1 MGILEQKEVLMF
13 RDNQNTA
20 RLAKMKWNASLARML
35 SVTGLAASAMI
46 AGSLVSAGISQAAEL
61 KLLSSFNNTQKPTY
75 AVLERYLENVKKI
88 GGDTVTFTI
97 SGPEVVPI
105 FEQLQPVSSGV
116 FDALYTH
123 PVFHAGEGGLA
134 LAVDAI
140 DVDPIARRSSGVWDY
155 VDSFYQEKHGLKMVA
170 MMSVS
175 MYGYHLFTKE
185 PLSETGDLAGR
196 KVRGTPTYHGV
207 IRALGAEPV
216 VLPGSQIYSA
226 LQKGIV
232 DGAGWPAAG
241 MVSMKHYEVANY
253 RLRPTFGAATQPV
266 FINLKT
272 WNALTDEEK
281 DVLLKAGEI
290 TELEMP
296 WLGNTIQAEEDKK
309 LDELGVKVEQMSPE
323 VATKVQSAFIE
334 SIWALGDKC
343 CGEPAGKL
351 RELAHKAGL
360 TE

>member
-1 MGILEQKEVLMF
+1 MFNVTRNVLRSSPME
-13 RDNQNTA
+13 N
-20 RLAKMKWNASLARML
+20 
-35 SVTGLAASAMI
+35 SVISKTKTLCAAMLAAATVFT
-46 AGSLVSAGISQAAEL
+46 AATTAETAKAAEL
-61 KLLSSFNNTQKPTY
+61 KLLSSFNTSQKPTY
-75 AVLERYLENVKKI
+75 AVLEQYIKNVTAI
-88 GGDTVTFTI
+88 GGDTVTFKI

-116 FDALYTH
+116 FDVLYTH
-123 PVFHAGEGGLA
+123 PVFHAGDGGLA
-134 LAVDAI
+134 LTVDAI

-155 VDSFYQEKHGLKMVA
+155 VDNFYQEKHGLKMVA

-185 PLSETGDLAGR
+185 PLSAAGDLSGR

-241 MVSMKHYEVANY
+241 MVSMKHYEVANF

-266 FINLKT
+266 LVNLKK
-272 WNALTDEEK
+272 WNSLTDKEK
-281 DVLLKAGEI
+281 SVLLEAGKI

-296 WLGNTIQAEEDKK
+296 WIGNQIQAEEDTK
-309 LDELGVKVEQMSPE
+309 LDGLGVKVEQLSAE
-323 VATKVQSAFIE
+323 TAEKVQSAFVT
-334 SIWALGDKC
+334 SIWELGTGC
-343 CGEPAGKL
+343 CGDASKEL
-351 RELAHKAGL
+351 RAIALKAGL

>member
-1 MGILEQKEVLMF
+1 MMSIASKIGHRVGSPFVPTWVSSIRRIAL
-13 RDNQNTA
+13 TA
-20 RLAKMKWNASLARML
+20 IVMAG
-35 SVTGLAASAMI
+35 TGLAA
-46 AGSLVSAGISQAAEL
+46 LTVEAAEL
-61 KLLSSFNNTQKPTY
+61 RLLSSFNSTQKPTY
-75 AVLERYLENVKKI
+75 AVLERYLENVADL
-88 GGDTVTFTI
+88 GGDKIKVTI
-97 SGPEVVPI
+97 SGPEVVSI

-116 FDALYTH
+116 FDMLYTH

-140 DVDPIARRSSGVWDY
+140 DVDPIARRASGVWDY
-155 VDSFYQEKHGLKMVA
+155 VDKFYQETHNLKMVA

-185 PLSETGDLAGR
+185 PLSPEGDLAGR

-216 VLPGSQIYSA
+216 VLPGSEIYSA

-241 MVSMKHYEVANY
+241 MVSMKHFEVASY

-266 FINLKT
+266 FVNLDSWK
-272 WNALTDEEK
+272 ALGEEEQTI
-281 DVLLKAGEI
+281 LLEAGKM

-296 WLGNTIQAEEDKK
+296 WIGNRIQEEEDAT
-309 LDELGVKVEQMSPE
+309 LDGLGVEVVHLSPE
-323 VATKVQSAFIE
+323 MAAKVQTAFID
-334 SIWALGDKC
+334 SIWALGGEC
-343 CGEPAGKL
+343 CGEAAAELRKL
-351 RELAHKAGL
+351 ALDAGL
-360 TE
+360 TQ

>member
-1 MGILEQKEVLMF
+1 MLRLSSRFKPKPTTG
-13 RDNQNTA
+13 TA
-20 RLAKMKWNASLARML
+20 SPAKRQLRHGAVA
-35 SVTGLAASAMI
+35 GLACLAIAGFASAPAQSTEM
-46 AGSLVSAGISQAAEL
+46 
-61 KLLSSFNNTQKPTY
+61 KLLTSFNATQKPTH
-75 AVLERYLENVKKI
+75 AVLEQYLSNVKKI
-88 GGDTVTFTI
+88 GGDALTFKV

-116 FDALYTH
+116 FDMLYTH

-140 DVDPIARRSSGVWDY
+140 DIDPIARRQAGIWEF
-155 VDSFYQEKHGLKMVA
+155 VDTFYQDKHGLNVVA

-185 PLSETGDLAGR
+185 PLSADGDLKGR

-232 DGAGWPAAG
+232 EGAGWPAAG

-266 FINLKT
+266 FVNLKK
-272 WNALTDEEK
+272 WNSLSDKEQGI
-281 DVLLKAGEI
+281 LLEAGKI

-296 WLGNTIQAEEDKK
+296 WIGNAIQKEEDGK
-309 LDELGVKVEQMSPE
+309 LDTLGIKIEQLSPE
-323 VATKVQSAFIE
+323 MAAKVQKAFIE
-334 SIWALGDKC
+334 SIWELGKGC
-343 CGEPAGKL
+343 CGDAAGQL
-351 RELAHKAGL
+351 RAIALKAGL
-360 TE
+360 TQ